1 MGGGF
6 WRSVPH
12 SVLDLT
18 LTPTQEDPILS
29 LTVLVLPLSQC
40 SAVPMLPACHCKP
53 LVTTC
58 SASTFLASCQSD
70 PGGQGWS
77 GTQQVDSDQLTNYLD
92 H

>member
-6 WRSVPH
+6 WRSVPR

-18 LTPTQEDPILS
+18 LTPTQEDPIWS
-29 LTVLVLPLSQC
+29 LTVLPLSQC
-40 SAVPMLPACHCKP
+40 PAVLMLPACHCKP

-58 SASTFLASCQSD
+58 SASTFPASCQSD

-77 GTQQVDSDQLTNYLD
+77 GTQQVDSDQLTNSLD